1 MNKDINNWC
10 RECQQCSRGKVTKQ
24 PAAAVAQ
31 IPVPNRRFSHVHVD
45 LVGPLPTSAEGF
57 RYLFTL
63 VDRSTR
69 WVEAVPI
76 KTMAAADCADAFIA
90 AWVSRF
96 GVPAALISDRG
107 AQFTAAVWSA
117 LCLKLG
123 ISHQMTTAYH
133 PQSNGM
139 VERAHRQ
146 LKDAL
151 RSRLA
156 GVMWPQHLPWVLL
169 GLRVAP
175 KEDSGISSA
184 ELTYGAPLSLPG
196 QFITAEEPP
205 PADFVEKLRSA
216 SPPPQTRQPTYAEMA
231 AKPPAALMAA
241 KFVYVRRGGVV
252 PPLEPLYLGPYQV
265 LDNGPKVFR
274 LAIGGRAESVSID
287 RLKPHLGTADVL
299 PQRPPPRGRP
309 PSRGVQSCPPG
320 PTLAGGNVAA
330 TAAATNPGNN
340 M

>member
-1 MNKDINNWC
+1 MSMWILWD
-10 RECQQCSRGKVTKQ
+10 
-24 PAAAVAQ
+24 
-31 IPVPNRRFSHVHVD
+31 RRFSHVHVD

-96 GVPAALISDRG
+96 GVPAALTSDRG

-156 GVMWPQHLPWVLL
+156 GVLWPQHLPWVLL

-205 PADFVEKLRSA
+205 PADFV
-216 SPPPQTRQPTYAEMA
+216 
-231 AKPPAALMAA
+231 
-241 KFVYVRRGGVV
+241 
-252 PPLEPLYLGPYQV
+252 
-265 LDNGPKVFR
+265 
-274 LAIGGRAESVSID
+274 
-287 RLKPHLGTADVL
+287 
-299 PQRPPPRGRP
+299 
-309 PSRGVQSCPPG
+309 
-320 PTLAGGNVAA
+320 
-330 TAAATNPGNN
+330 
-340 M
+340 